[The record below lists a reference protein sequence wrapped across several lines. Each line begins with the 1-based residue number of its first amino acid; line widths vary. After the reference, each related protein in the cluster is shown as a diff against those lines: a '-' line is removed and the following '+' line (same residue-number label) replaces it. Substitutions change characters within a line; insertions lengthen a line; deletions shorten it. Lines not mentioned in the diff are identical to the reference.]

1 MSCKYSKRESE
12 CDSSGWYRLYCN
24 IVNDIC
30 PFQYRCYKISNWKNQ
45 DNLDKKCIYYKNEED
60 KSYMAQ
66 GKYKVLYEKRGMLY
80 IELDHDTSIRVS
92 NPFNIIPSGVDLI
105 KIKDEY
111 YIKGYEP
118 KVEVEPKMVTSTN
131 KKNKIKD

>member
-1 MSCKYSKRESE
+1 MSCKYSKRETQP
-12 CDSSGWYRLYCN
+12 DSSGWYRLYCN
-24 IVNDIC
+24 MVNDIC

-80 IELDHDTSIRVS
+80 IELDYNTSIRVS
-92 NPFNIIPSGVDLI
+92 NPFNIMPSGVDLV

-118 KVEVEPKMVTSTN
+118 KVETATKET
-131 KKNKIKD
+131 KKK

>member
-24 IVNDIC
+24 IINDIC

-45 DNLDKKCIYYKNEED
+45 DNLDKKCVYYKNEED

-80 IELDHDTSIRVS
+80 IELDHDTSIRVP

-105 KIKDEY
+105 KVKDEY

>member
-12 CDSSGWYRLYCN
+12 CDSSGWYKLICK
-24 IVNDIC
+24 IINDIC
-30 PFQYRCYKISNWKNQ
+30 PFQYRCYKINNWRNQ

-60 KSYMAQ
+60 KSYMKQ
-66 GKYKVLYEKRGMLY
+66 GEYKVLYEKRGMLY
-80 IELDHDTSIRVS
+80 IELNHDTSIVIP
-92 NPFNIIPSGVDLI
+92 NPFNNVPSGVDVV

-118 KVEVEPKMVTSTN
+118 KIE
-131 KKNKIKD
+131 KKEYTKVKKES

>member
-1 MSCKYSKRESE
+1 MSCKYSKREFQP
-12 CDSSGWYRLYCN
+12 DSSGWYRLYCN
-24 IVNDIC
+24 IINDIC

-45 DNLDKKCIYYKNEED
+45 DNLDKKCVYYKNEED
-60 KSYMAQ
+60 KEYMKQ

-80 IELDHDTSIRVS
+80 IELDYDTSIRVP
-92 NPFNIIPSGVDLI
+92 NPFNIVPSGVDLV

-118 KVEVEPKMVTSTN
+118 KIKEVVKEVKR
-131 KKNKIKD
+131 KQDKE

>member
-45 DNLDKKCIYYKNEED
+45 DNLDKKCVYYKSEED
-60 KSYMAQ
+60 KSYMSQ

-80 IELDHDTSIRVS
+80 IELDHDTSIRVP
-92 NPFNIIPSGVDLI
+92 NPFNIIPSGVDLV

-118 KVEVEPKMVTSTN
+118 KITTATKET
-131 KKNKIKD
+131 KKK